1 MDLTDVKGKYEEIQ
15 RRNLNNIENIRKNNN
30 ELLMKKNTDLEFM
43 NKILESYQNL
53 LLKVRSE
60 NIILE
65 NEASGLRNLLE
76 KGNVSDRQLVMNL
89 IGNLTSRQEKKTQL
103 SNDLMGIVER
113 YEGVNGKSAQL
124 LGQEKEARRGLEKRI
139 QGLEE
144 ELVKKSF
151 EQSNQA
157 PQPEP

>member
-1 MDLTDVKGKYEEIQ
+1 
-15 RRNLNNIENIRKNNN
+15 
-30 ELLMKKNTDLEFM
+30 M